1 MKKITLTLISVLAAG
16 ALAMAKGPGQPG
28 ESSTGFAVMK
38 SGSAIYKLIYKSN
51 ETANVRVAIYN
62 DQQELVFSELIRK
75 KGNFMRPYNFENL
88 PEGQYT
94 VELVSPEGKQVQT
107 IIHRYELPTPSSVHV
122 TRISSEENKYLIT
135 AKGED
140 EITVRITDDR
150 NQLLRLDRHEVK
162 GEFAQVYN
170 LKKVNG
176 PFTIQVSDKN
186 GKSAVVNN

>member
-1 MKKITLTLISVLAAG
+1 MLTLISVLAAG

-38 SGSAIYKLIYKSN
+38 SGSALYKLIYKSN
-51 ETANVRVAIYN
+51 ETANVHVAIYN
-62 DQQELVFSELIRK
+62 DQQELVFSEVIRK
-75 KGNFMRPYNFENL
+75 KDNFMRPYNFENL

-107 IIHRYELPTPSSVHV
+107 ITHQYQLPAPSFFHV
-122 TRISSEENKYLIT
+122 TKISGAESKYLIT
-135 AKGED
+135 ASGDD

-150 NQLLRLDRHEVK
+150 DQVLRVDRHEVK

-170 LKKVNG
+170 LKKINR
-176 PFTIQVSDKN
+176 PFTIQVSDTH
-186 GKSAVVNN
+186 GKFAVVNN

>member
-38 SGSAIYKLIYKSN
+38 SGSALYKLIYKSN
-51 ETANVRVAIYN
+51 ETANVHVAIYN
-62 DQQELVFSELIRK
+62 DQQELVFSEVIRK
-75 KGNFMRPYNFENL
+75 KDNFMRPYNFENL

-107 IIHRYELPTPSSVHV
+107 ITHQYQLPAPSFFHV
-122 TRISSEENKYLIT
+122 TKISGAESKYLIT
-135 AKGED
+135 ASGDD

-150 NQLLRLDRHEVK
+150 DQVLRVDRHEVK

-170 LKKVNG
+170 LKKINR
-176 PFTIQVSDKN
+176 PFTIKVSDTH
-186 GKSAVVNN
+186 GKFAVVNN

>member
-1 MKKITLTLISVLAAG
+1 
-16 ALAMAKGPGQPG
+16 
-28 ESSTGFAVMK
+28 
-38 SGSAIYKLIYKSN
+38 
-51 ETANVRVAIYN
+51 
-62 DQQELVFSELIRK
+62 
-75 KGNFMRPYNFENL
+75 
-88 PEGQYT
+88 
-94 VELVSPEGKQVQT
+94 
-107 IIHRYELPTPSSVHV
+107 
-122 TRISSEENKYLIT
+122 YLIT

-176 PFTIQVSDKN
+176 SFTIQVSDKN

>member
-16 ALAMAKGPGQPG
+16 ALAMAKGPGKPG
-28 ESSTGFAVMK
+28 EESSGFTVMK
-38 SGSAIYKLIYKSN
+38 SGSAQFKLIYKAS
-51 ETANVRVAIYN
+51 EAANVRVAIYN
-62 DQQELVFSELIRK
+62 DRQELVFSEVFRK
-75 KGNFMRPYNFENL
+75 RSGFLRPYNFENL

-107 IIHRYELPTPSSVHV
+107 IIHRYELPTPSSVRV

-176 PFTIQVSDKN
+176 SFTIQVSDKN
-186 GKSAVVNN
+186 GKSALVNN

>member
-62 DQQELVFSELIRK
+62 DQQELVFSEVIRK
-75 KGNFMRPYNFENL
+75 KDNFMRPYNFENL

-107 IIHRYELPTPSSVHV
+107 IIHQYQLPAPSFFHV
-122 TRISSEENKYLIT
+122 TKISGAESKYLIT
-135 AKGED
+135 ASGDD

-150 NQLLRLDRHEVK
+150 DQVLRVDRHEVK

-170 LKKVNG
+170 LERINR
-176 PFTIQVSDKN
+176 PFTIQVSDKH